1 MTKRETTVLF
11 IWQPN
16 ERLQKYLEEG
26 LHDLPVQLLFPP
38 DTAEDTY
45 VRLAPEAD
53 VIVGWRPTKNLLQT
67 AQRLSLFI
75 NPGAGVQHL
84 IDLFKEINQI
94 RPVTLVNGHG
104 NSYFTAQHAV
114 ALLLALSNKVIPH
127 HNWMVEG
134 KWRKGDADAISVPL
148 RERVVGLL
156 GYGHVNQKVHRFLSG
171 FDVEFAA
178 IRRDWDK
185 QTEPLPTLTEKY
197 VYSEMHVF
205 LEEVD
210 TLIISVPLTFLTKGF
225 IKQRELELLGSEGLL
240 VNVGRGHVIDEHS
253 LYTALKKRIIA
264 GAAID
269 VWYNYH
275 PVPDEKG
282 LKYPFHYPFYALDNV
297 ILSPHRAASPLNDLK
312 RWDEVIEN
320 IRRFAQ
326 GNNEFVNTVDL
337 EQEY

>member
-16 ERLQKYLEEG
+16 ERLQKYLETG
-26 LHDLPVQLLFPP
+26 LQDLPVRLLFPP

-45 VRLAPEAD
+45 VRLASEAD
-53 VIVGWRPTKNLLQT
+53 VIVGWRPTKDLLQT

-84 IDLFKEINQI
+84 IDLFREINQI

-134 KWRKGDADAISVPL
+134 KWRKGDADAISIPL

-185 QTEPLPTLTEKY
+185 QTEPLPTPTKKY
-197 VYSEMHVF
+197 AYSELHVF
-205 LEEVD
+205 LEDVD

-225 IKQRELELLGSEGLL
+225 IRQRELELLGSEGLL
-240 VNVGRGHVIDEHS
+240 VNVGRGHIIDEHN
-253 LYTALKKRIIA
+253 LYTALEKRIIL

-269 VWYNYH
+269 VWYNYS
-275 PVPDEKG
+275 PAPDEKG
-282 LKYPFHYPFYALDNV
+282 RKYPFHYPFCTLDNM
-297 ILSPHRAASPLNDLK
+297 ILSPHRAASPLNDLR

-326 GNNEFVNTVDL
+326 GDNEFVNSVDL